1 MSSQQCT
8 VRCKKKMRDI
18 CRVALA
24 CILWAGSWTLAD
36 AIDADLFLQ
45 DCPAVRVTDGTEVS
59 GTATVSGICTVS
71 VDADVILKFKDV
83 HLTTESFT
91 ITGSGALVEIK
102 ENSTWKAHGD
112 FSMHLRNGE
121 AMVKTTQLTANS
133 ISLQATD
140 LTVKDSLLEAA
151 TGDLTMTAWER
162 DILVERS
169 TGVALNDM
177 ETTAVDLTVVKD
189 STLTAGSS
197 MTMRTSAGKTAVD
210 RGTLTATLDLAIEA
224 THGNTEADRSAL
236 GADRIKI
243 SVTNG
248 QITAKLGTFTASSGI
263 EIRAANGS
271 AIVTCPDDRPV
282 RVAATTK
289 VKANTFRSP
298 EVTISSDSETAVTDN
313 DFAGV
318 SAVTISGDDKCESA
332 GNTPDISCI

>member
-1 MSSQQCT
+1 MSFQLGIA
-8 VRCKKKMRDI
+8 RCKKMRAI
-18 CRVALA
+18 WWAALVF
-24 CILWAGSWTLAD
+24 ILWAGSVTLAD
-36 AIDADLFLQ
+36 AIDADMFLQ
-45 DCPAVRVTDGTEVS
+45 NCPAVRVTEGTEVS

-83 HLTTESFT
+83 NLTTESFT

-102 ENSTWKAHGD
+102 ENSTWKANGD
-112 FSMHLRNGE
+112 FSMHLSNGE

-133 ISLQATD
+133 ISMKATD
-140 LTVKDSLLEAA
+140 ITVKDSMLEAE
-151 TGDLTMTAWER
+151 TGDVTMTALAS

-169 TGVALNDM
+169 TGVAANDF

-197 MTMRTSAGKTAVD
+197 MTMRTSAGKTTVD

-224 THGNTEADRSAL
+224 THSNTEVDRSAL
-236 GADRIKI
+236 GADRIKMI
-243 SVTNG
+243 ATNG

-271 AIVTCPDDRPV
+271 EIVRCPDGRTVTVD
-282 RVAATTK
+282 ATTQ
-289 VKANTFRSP
+289 VKSNTFRSP

-313 DFAGV
+313 DFTGV
-318 SAVTISGDDKCESA
+318 STVTISGDDKCESTE
-332 GNTPDISCI
+332 NTPHMPCI